1 MHAPTAGCTNSNI
14 PKCGKHTC
22 VHTHTQTE
30 TYAHT
35 SGSWHSLYICVR
47 CKHRDGVS
55 SDSCLSDVDCRVC
68 RVFTWKKHSWLPQ
81 CAVQSGETDRRKNSM
96 RNVKN
101 TAGQMK
107 RRFSWINST
116 LFQLMNKTVK
126 WYKPIYRANKIKQ
139 MACDG
144 TVFIYHCFRGEKKQ
158 TNMQVLKGWLKK
170 CSYWIVKL
178 WK

>member
-1 MHAPTAGCTNSNI
+1 MHAPTAGCTNSDI

-96 RNVKN
+96 RNVKKHCWADEEEIQLN
-101 TAGQMK
+101 KQHFIPAHEQ
-107 RRFSWINST
+107 NSK
-116 LFQLMNKTVK
+116 M
-126 WYKPIYRANKIKQ
+126 I
-139 MACDG
+139 
-144 TVFIYHCFRGEKKQ
+144 
-158 TNMQVLKGWLKK
+158 
-170 CSYWIVKL
+170 
-178 WK
+178 